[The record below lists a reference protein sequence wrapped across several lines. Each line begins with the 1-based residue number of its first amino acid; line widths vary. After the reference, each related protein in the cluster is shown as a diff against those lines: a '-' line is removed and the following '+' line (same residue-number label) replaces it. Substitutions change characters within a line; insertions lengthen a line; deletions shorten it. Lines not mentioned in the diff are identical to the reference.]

1 MGIQALM
8 ASFFARLLCL
18 TQPLH
23 VFHIT
28 CLPHM
33 TPLHCLY
40 PLKNRAY
47 LRDLKVEQR
56 NQWIADA
63 RIFKETWADDAAT
76 WYYFNEATGKRAGW
90 AMYEND
96 R

>member
-1 MGIQALM
+1 
-8 ASFFARLLCL
+8 
-18 TQPLH
+18 
-23 VFHIT
+23 VFHIA
-28 CLPHM
+28 CLPLNP
-33 TPLHCLY
+33 TSLLY
-40 PLKNRAY
+40 PLENRAY

-76 WYYFNEATGKRAGW
+76 WYYFNEATGKRG
-90 AMYEND
+90 AMHGND

>member
-1 MGIQALM
+1 LE
-8 ASFFARLLCL
+8 
-18 TQPLH
+18 
-23 VFHIT
+23 
-28 CLPHM
+28 
-33 TPLHCLY
+33 
-40 PLKNRAY
+40 NRAY

-76 WYYFNEATGKRAGW
+76 WYYFNEATGKRG
-90 AMYEND
+90 AMHGND